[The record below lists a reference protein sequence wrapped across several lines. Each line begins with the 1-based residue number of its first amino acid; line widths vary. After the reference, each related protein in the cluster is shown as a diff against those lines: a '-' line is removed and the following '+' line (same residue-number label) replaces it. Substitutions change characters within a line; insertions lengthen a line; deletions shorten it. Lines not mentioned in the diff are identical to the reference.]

1 MAQLQDRAGCGA
13 GTALNSSTSLGKKIQ
28 DGLQSERPAD
38 SEKGNERLAN
48 ITANDLRP
56 LLAGLQTFDNNKP
69 PMPAT

>member
-1 MAQLQDRAGCGA
+1 MQDRARLWRWYGVE
-13 GTALNSSTSLGKKIQ
+13 LIDIIRKIQ

-56 LLAGLQTFDNNKP
+56 LLAGLQTFDNDKP